1 MIKFNVIALGLAAS
15 ASAGLTANAAPIA
28 RIDGALQSQSMVE
41 QVQYR
46 WAGREYCF
54 YDDGWR
60 GPGWYWC
67 GYRLR
72 TGFGW
77 GGPMGWHSWRVER
90 EPRERGH
97 FGVVERGGGG
107 TYVERGGRTVVEHRG
122 VTEVRPGMRPQGTV
136 GASERGVIT
145 GRGEIG
151 ARTTTGHAGG
161 SAAGGNIGGNVS
173 GGAGRIGAAPTT
185 TGSGAH
191 FGGAAAAGGGRG
203 AGAPGGGNHG
213 EH

>member
-1 MIKFNVIALGLAAS
+1 MNKFNVIALGLAAS
-15 ASAGLTANAAPIA
+15 ASAGLTAHAAPFA

-54 YDDGWR
+54 YDDGWH

-77 GGPMGWHSWRVER
+77 GGPMGWHSWNVER
-90 EPRERGH
+90 EPRGRV
-97 FGVVERGGGG
+97 GVVERGSGR
-107 TYVERGGRTVVEHRG
+107 TYVERGGGTVEHRG
-122 VTEVRPGMRPQGTV
+122 ATEVHPGMRIQGTV
-136 GASERGVIT
+136 GANERGVTT

-151 ARTTTGHAGG
+151 ARTTTGHTG
-161 SAAGGNIGGNVS
+161 SSLAGGNISGGNAS

-191 FGGAAAAGGGRG
+191 FGGGAAAGGGRG
-203 AGAPGGGNHG
+203 GGAPGGGNHG

>member
-1 MIKFNVIALGLAAS
+1 MNKFNVIALGLAAG
-15 ASAGLTANAAPIA
+15 ASAGLTAHAAPFA
-28 RIDGALQSQSMVE
+28 RIDNALQNQSMVE

-46 WAGREYCF
+46 FAGREYCF

-77 GGPMGWHSWRVER
+77 GGPMGWHSWNVER
-90 EPRERGH
+90 EHRGNV
-97 FGVVERGGGG
+97 GVVERGGRDA
-107 TYVERGGRTVVEHRG
+107 YVERGGRTVERRG
-122 VTEVRPGMRPQGTV
+122 ATEVRPGMRTQGTV
-136 GASERGVIT
+136 GANERGVTT

-151 ARTTTGHAGG
+151 ARTTIGHAGG
-161 SAAGGNIGGNVS
+161 NVAGGNIS
-173 GGAGRIGAAPTT
+173 GGAGRTGGAPTT

-191 FGGAAAAGGGRG
+191 FGGAAGRGAAAAGGGG
-203 AGAPGGGNHG
+203 GGSAPGGGGRG